1 MPKIIH
7 WTSQTKRFKPSRLPH
22 AAWLLDLAFRYA
34 SNQDIKKAIDRAE
47 AAVSVMRVGY
57 RKKLKCPIIVTFR
70 FAAEESDNVEE
81 LIYDTSQCVSDLLR
95 KQLGRDP
102 ECRCGTGK

>member
-1 MPKIIH
+1 MP
-7 WTSQTKRFKPSRLPH
+7 
-22 AAWLLDLAFRYA
+22 
-34 SNQDIKKAIDRAE
+34 E
-47 AAVSVMRVGY
+47 
-57 RKKLKCPIIVTFR
+57 IIVTFR

-102 ECRCGTGK
+102 EMSVWDWEVE